1 MNLSNIF
8 PVIMHGASYFYT
20 KRRTHMTD
28 NELLLSISEI
38 MDKKIYPISNRLTNI
53 ELTLENNIVP
63 RLQNIE
69 SCYTSTYDRYKNG
82 VDQIEQ
88 LRADMDIVKQ
98 VLREHSETL
107 RKIS

>member
-1 MNLSNIF
+1 
-8 PVIMHGASYFYT
+8 
-20 KRRTHMTD
+20 MTD

-38 MDKKIYPISNRLTNI
+38 MDKKILPLKSRLTNI
-53 ELTLENNIVP
+53 ELTLENNVVP

-69 SCYTSTYDRYKNG
+69 SCYTSTYDKYKTG

-88 LRADMDIVKQ
+88 LQADMDIVKQ
-98 VLREHSETL
+98 ILREHGEKL